1 MPEKIQPAQSPNI
14 KRGMRPFTLQRKF
27 LMGVG
32 FIFLFFCFIFAFLI
46 YRHEKILLEEAARA
60 KSRMVMAAVEAT
72 RGYVRE
78 VLRPKMYEVMGK
90 DGFVLE
96 AMSTSYVGRAVM
108 DRFKETLPEYQ
119 YRRVALHA
127 RNPVSKP
134 YPFETQM
141 ITFFTEHPNQEEWQG
156 MVKIAGRS
164 HFVHARP
171 VYFTE
176 SCMHCHGHPDDAPQA
191 LLDMY
196 GRERG
201 FGQKPGKIAGVN
213 AVNIPVDIALAKSK
227 ERAYSFFGV
236 SLICLSL
243 LYVLICFFFNR
254 VVVHNLRYLLEIFR
268 ESLRSDEEVQLLKEA
283 EAKDEIGELTAAAQV
298 MAGHLR
304 NTRQQLEEYARNLE
318 VMVAERTKALRES
331 EKRLQDK
338 VTARNREL
346 QGLNTIAELIT
357 RAVKLADILP
367 RVLQQTLNLIPTRG
381 AALYLLRDNPSR
393 LDLQCQENAGHLPDR
408 LPFDADSCKLILD
421 DEPTN
426 LETSLCEAA
435 CGQTSFFALHQEQQC
450 LNVPLCCRDN
460 VLGVMAFVG
469 VDFDEIPPEM
479 HQLLFCIGNQIGITI
494 ESLRNMEE
502 LLQSKELLQSVFD
515 GITDMLVL
523 LDRELRIRM
532 VNKAH
537 LKQFGVTLDNVL
549 NQRCRDPKTC
559 SSCPFIQ
566 CNIETAFN
574 SKTAFTEEVQSSDGE
589 IFLVHYYPIVNEKGE
604 VESIV
609 RTAKDI
615 TDEKQVEQKIQQT
628 EKLVSLGQLAAGIA
642 HEINNPLGV
651 IHCYADLLKYQLPDS
666 PQGLSDVAIIE
677 KHALNCQRIVSD
689 LLKFARGQETER
701 QLAPLNPTI
710 EEVVQM
716 VESQFQKQHCEIEL
730 DLDPDLPMVSID
742 VDKLKQVYLNLLMN
756 ARQAIKVRGK
766 IRVSTRYIENDHLV
780 KIVFWDSGIGISPEI
795 RDKIFD
801 PFFSTKETGK
811 GTGLG
816 LSVSYGIIKNHGGDI
831 QVESKPGYWTRFVI
845 LLPVYDDEQ
854 G

>member
-1 MPEKIQPAQSPNI
+1 MSKNIQPSQSQKKQHGIGPE
-14 KRGMRPFTLQRKF
+14 TLQRKF
-27 LMGVG
+27 LVGVG
-32 FIFLFFCFIFAFLI
+32 FIFLFFCFIFAVLI
-46 YRHEKILLEEAARA
+46 YHHEKMLLEEAARA
-60 KSRMVMAAVEAT
+60 KSRMVMSAVEAT

-78 VLRPKMYEVMGK
+78 VLRPKMYEVLGK
-90 DGFVLE
+90 DAFVLE

-119 YRRVALHA
+119 YRRVAVNA
-127 RNPVSKP
+127 RNPV
-134 YPFETQM
+134 FEPQAFESQ
-141 ITFFTEHPNQEEWQG
+141 IIEFFAEHPQQEEWQG

-164 HFVHARP
+164 HYVHARP
-171 VYFTE
+171 VYFAE
-176 SCMHCHGHPDDAPQA
+176 SCMRCHGHPDDAPQA
-191 LLDMY
+191 LLDVY
-196 GRERG
+196 GRDRG
-201 FGQKPGKIAGVN
+201 FGKKAGKIAGVN

-236 SLICLSL
+236 SFISLSL

-254 VVVHNLRYLLEIFR
+254 VAVHNLRYLLEIFR
-268 ESLRSDEEVQLLKEA
+268 ETLRNDEEVKLLKEA
-283 EAKDEIGELTAAAQV
+283 ESKDEIGELTTAAQV
-298 MAGHLR
+298 MASHLR
-304 NTRQQLEEYARNLE
+304 NTRQQLEEYTQNLE
-318 VMVAERTKALRES
+318 AIVAERTKALKES
-331 EKRLQDK
+331 QQRLEEK

-367 RVLQQTLNLIPTRG
+367 RVLQQTLNLISARG

-393 LDLQCQENAGHLPDR
+393 LELQCQENAERLPDR
-408 LPFDADSCKLILD
+408 LPFDADSCKFILD
-421 DEPTN
+421 DEPVD
-426 LETSLCEAA
+426 LETSICEAA
-435 CGQTSFFALHQEQQC
+435 CGQTSFFALQKEQQC
-450 LNVPLCCRDN
+450 LNVPLCCRDK

-469 VDFDEIPPEM
+469 ADFDEISPEM

-494 ESLRNMEE
+494 ESLQNMEDI
-502 LLQSKELLQSVFD
+502 LQSKELLQSVFD

-523 LDRELRIRM
+523 LDRDLRIKM

-537 LKQFGVTLDNVL
+537 LKHFGVTLDEIL
-549 NQRCRDPKTC
+549 NQRCRDPETC
-559 SSCPFIQ
+559 HSCPFIQ
-566 CNIETAFN
+566 CNIETAFK
-574 SKTAFTEEVQSSDGE
+574 SKTPFTEEVQSSDGK

-615 TDEKQVEQKIQQT
+615 TEEKRAEQKIQQT

-651 IHCYADLLKYQLPDS
+651 ICCYADLLKRQLPGS
-666 PQGLSDVAIIE
+666 PQCLKDVDIIE

-701 QLAPLNPTI
+701 QLSPLNPTI
-710 EEVVQM
+710 EDVVQM
-716 VESQFQKQHCEIEL
+716 VSSQFQKQRCEIEL
-730 DLDPDLPMVSID
+730 ELGPDLPMVSID
-742 VDKLKQVYLNLLMN
+742 VDKIKQVYLNLLMN
-756 ARQAIKVRGK
+756 ARQAIKDRGR
-766 IRVSTRYIENDHLV
+766 IRISTRYIKNDRHV
-780 KIVFWDSGIGISPEI
+780 KILFWDSGIGILPEI
-795 RDKIFD
+795 KDRIFD

-816 LSVSYGIIKNHGGDI
+816 LSVSYGIIKDHGGDI
-831 QVESKPGYWTRFVI
+831 QVETKPGHWTRFI
-845 LLPVYDDEQ
+845 IILPVHDDEQ

>member
-1 MPEKIQPAQSPNI
+1 MPEKIRPAQSHN
-14 KRGMRPFTLQRKF
+14 KQRGMRPFTLQRKF
-27 LMGVG
+27 LAGVG
-32 FIFLFFCFIFAFLI
+32 FIFLLFCFVFAFLI
-46 YRHEKILLEEAARA
+46 YRHEKILLEEAACV
-60 KSRMVMAAVEAT
+60 KSRIVMSAVEAT

-78 VLRPKMYEVMGK
+78 VLRPKMYKTLGK
-90 DGFVLE
+90 DAFVLE

-108 DRFKETLPEYQ
+108 DRFKEALPEYN
-119 YRRVALHA
+119 YRRVAVNA
-127 RNPVSKP
+127 RNPVSEP
-134 YPFETQM
+134 HPFESQM
-141 ITFFTEHPNQEEWQG
+141 IAFFAEHPQQVEWQG
-156 MVKIAGRS
+156 MVKIDGRF

-171 VYFTE
+171 VYFAG
-176 SCMHCHGHPDDAPQA
+176 SCMHCHGDPDDAPQA
-191 LLDMY
+191 LQAIY

-213 AVNIPVDIALAKSK
+213 TVNIPVDIALAKSK
-227 ERAYSFFGV
+227 GNAYSFFGV
-236 SLICLSL
+236 SFICLSV

-254 VVVHNLRYLLEIFR
+254 VVVHNLRYLLDIFR
-268 ESLRSDEEVQLLKEA
+268 EGLRSDEEVQLLKEA
-283 EAKDEIGELTAAAQV
+283 ESKDEIGELTAAAQV

-304 NTRQQLEEYARNLE
+304 NTRKQLEGYTRDLE
-318 VMVAERTKALRES
+318 VMVAERTRALRES
-331 EKRLQDK
+331 EQRLQEK

-367 RVLQQTLNLIPTRG
+367 RVLQQTLNLLPAQG

-393 LDLQCQENAGHLPDR
+393 LELQCQENAGHLPDGV
-408 LPFDADSCKLILD
+408 PFAADSCKSILD
-421 DEPTN
+421 DEPTD

-435 CGQTSFFALHQEQQC
+435 CGQTSFFTLQEEQQC

-469 VDFDEIPPEM
+469 VDFDEIPVEM

-494 ESLRNMEE
+494 ESLRNMGE

-523 LDRELRIRM
+523 LDRDLRIRM

-537 LKQFGVTLDNVL
+537 LKQFGVTLEEVL
-549 NQRCRDPKTC
+549 DLQCRSQQAC
-559 SSCPFIQ
+559 HACPFVQ
-566 CNIETAFN
+566 CNIETAFK
-574 SKTAFTEEVQSSDGE
+574 SKTPFTEEVQNSDGKV
-589 IFLVHYYPIVNEKGE
+589 FLVHYYPIVNEKGE
-604 VESIV
+604 VDSIV

-651 IHCYADLLKYQLPDS
+651 IRCYADLLKHQLPDS
-666 PQGLSDVAIIE
+666 HQGLNDVAIIE

-689 LLKFARGQETER
+689 LLKFARGQETEKK
-701 QLAPLNPTI
+701 LAPLNPTI

-716 VESQFQKQHCEIEL
+716 VASQFQKQHCEIEL
-730 DLDPDLPMVSID
+730 DLASHLPMLSID
-742 VDKLKQVYLNLLMN
+742 VDKIKQVYLNLLMN
-756 ARQAIKVRGK
+756 SRQAIKDRGR
-766 IRVSTRYIENDHLV
+766 IRISTRYIESDRQV
-780 KIVFWDSGIGISPEI
+780 KIVFWDSGFGISPEI
-795 RDKIFD
+795 KDRIFD

-811 GTGLG
+811 GSGLG
-816 LSVSYGIIKNHGGDI
+816 LAVSYGIIKDHGGDI
-831 QVESKPGYWTRFVI
+831 QVESEPGHWTRFII
-845 LLPVYDDEQ
+845 LLPISEDTQE
-854 G
+854 